1 MSNPTASRGGGTQ
14 TVPPPREA
22 SPTASGWSGRAPRP
36 EWRQRLS
43 RLDVR
48 LAPYL
53 YISPFFLLF
62 LVVGM
67 FPLGYTAWVS
77 VHDWSLIGGKG

>member
-1 MSNPTASRGGGTQ
+1 MSNSTTSRGGGTQ
-14 TVPPPREA
+14 TV
-22 SPTASGWSGRAPRP
+22 SPTREGSSAASGPTGRTPRP
-36 EWRQRLS
+36 EWRQRLT

-48 LAPYL
+48 LSPYL

-67 FPLGYTAWVS
+67 FPLGYTACVS
-77 VHDWSLIGGKG
+77 VLDWSLMGG